1 MPDQDDSGPVPFGV
15 WAETGGFEPA
25 IDQASLVETLRREG
39 PGGALSRFALNAK
52 ASAAF
57 GVVGGDDVAR
67 DLRQSGWAVL
77 YGPSVSDA
85 VKQALQPLLAH
96 RAALTGGQKLFCIY
110 QDYVPG
116 QRAQEWLKATP
127 RSATMQ
133 VVDPEQNN
141 VPYYILIVASPDDI
155 PFEFQFELDL
165 FWAVGRLWFPTPE
178 EFGCYARSVVAYE
191 TATAVTTRRELA
203 LFGTL
208 READRASVVLGE
220 NVFTPWTQSGL
231 GQRQQFA
238 QRLLL
243 GPDATKKGLT
253 ALFKGEGG
261 TPALLFTGSHGALFP
276 PDSQWLSKKM
286 GALVCQDWPGTIPV
300 DGPHVFAAS
309 DVPRDAHVH
318 GMIHVMFCCYGGGWP
333 AFSSYKR
340 DQQGNPIP
348 VAPQPMLAQLPQA
361 LLGRENGA
369 LAVVAHVD
377 AAYGYSYTA
386 NNTPQNQSL
395 KDVLVRLMRGQPVGH
410 ATDQLNLRWAGVTTG
425 LLQSIETLKR
435 SEDEESAAM
444 VAKLWVARNDAR
456 NYVVLGDPAV
466 RLRVNDMVPAHATT

>member
-1 MPDQDDSGPVPFGV
+1 MPASDNDAPVPFGV
-15 WAETGGFEPA
+15 WAETGVFEPS
-25 IDQASLVETLRREG
+25 IDQTSLAEKLRKEG
-39 PGGALSRFALNAK
+39 PEGALSRFVLSAK
-52 ASAAF
+52 ASADF

-67 DLRQSGWAVL
+67 DLHQSGWAVL
-77 YGPSVSDA
+77 YGPSVSDDI
-85 VKQALQPLLAH
+85 KQALQPLLEH
-96 RAALTGGQKLFCIY
+96 RESLTGGQPLFCIY
-110 QDYVPG
+110 QDYVAG
-116 QRAQEWLKATP
+116 QSAEAWLKAAP

-165 FWAVGRLWFPTPE
+165 FWAVGRLWFSTPD
-178 EFGCYARSVVAYE
+178 EFACYARSVVSYE
-191 TATAVTTRRELA
+191 TADTVATRRELA

-208 READRASVVLGE
+208 REQDQASAVLSA
-220 NVFTPWTQSGL
+220 NVFTPWTQSRL

-243 GPDATKKGLT
+243 GADATKKRLT
-253 ALFKGEGG
+253 ELFTGDGG
-261 TPALLFTGSHGALFP
+261 TPALLFTGSHGALFSP
-276 PDSQWLSKKM
+276 ASPWLTEKM
-286 GALVCQDWPGTIPV
+286 GALVCQDWPGSIPV
-300 DGPHVFAAS
+300 NGPHIFAAS

-333 AFSSYKR
+333 AVSSYKR

-348 VAPQPMLAQLPQA
+348 VSPQPMIARLPQA

-386 NNTPQNQSL
+386 NNTPQSQSL
-395 KDVLVRLMRGQPVGH
+395 KDVLVRLMLGQPVGH
-410 ATDQLNLRWAGVTTG
+410 ATDQLNVRWAGVTAR
-425 LLQSIETLKR
+425 LLQGIESLKW
-435 SEDEESAAM
+435 SEDEDSAAM

-466 RLRVNDMVPAHATT
+466 RLRVNDIVPAHPAI